1 MINLLKTIA
10 FTLALGGISLSAAP
24 YAQAQDNGSN
34 SDTQSSQKTKRVDY
48 KSPPS
53 PELLAQQRGET
64 SSANTAKASEQPP
77 STRKA
82 KTKKAKKRKA
92 REMPL

>member
-1 MINLLKTIA
+1 LKTIA
-10 FTLALGGISLSAAP
+10 LVLALGGISLSSAP
-24 YAQAQDNGSN
+24 YAQAQDSGTN
-34 SDTQSSQKTKRVDY
+34 SDTQSNQKTERVDY

-64 SSANTAKASEQPP
+64 PSANAANGSEQ
-77 STRKA
+77 SRSSRKT